1 MSTNLCSFPLKYI
14 HIYDLLMYVESNRNT
29 LARQQTLNQEKRAL
43 NMYRILP
50 SCHPDIYRRNFAAWC
65 EECNAV
71 FGGNSVLAKQHRDS
85 KKHKVNVTEYLVSE
99 PAYFSYIT
107 SILENDVEP

>member
-1 MSTNLCSFPLKYI
+1 MSTDLCSFPVKYI
-14 HIYDLLMYVESNRNT
+14 HICDLLMHVYSNGNT
-29 LARQQTLNQEKRAL
+29 LARQQTLKQEKRAL

-71 FGGNSVLAKQHRDS
+71 FGNSVLAKQHRDT

-107 SILENDVEP
+107 SVLENDMQP

>member
-1 MSTNLCSFPLKYI
+1 MKRSRDS
-14 HIYDLLMYVESNRNT
+14 
-29 LARQQTLNQEKRAL
+29 LAKR
-43 NMYRILP
+43 RLP

-65 EECNAV
+65 EECDAV
-71 FGGNSVLAKQHRDS
+71 FGDLVLAKQHHNT

-107 SILENDVEP
+107 STLEKEVQ

>member
-1 MSTNLCSFPLKYI
+1 MRMVDDHACNSPIATHLRVKDNK
-14 HIYDLLMYVESNRNT
+14 
-29 LARQQTLNQEKRAL
+29 QTLKEEKCAL
-43 NMYRILP
+43 NMCRTLP

-71 FGGNSVLAKQHRDS
+71 LGNSVLAKQHRDT

-107 SILENDVEP
+107 SVLENDMQP

>member
-1 MSTNLCSFPLKYI
+1 
-14 HIYDLLMYVESNRNT
+14 
-29 LARQQTLNQEKRAL
+29 
-43 NMYRILP
+43 MYRILP

-71 FGGNSVLAKQHRDS
+71 FGNSVLAKRHRDTQ
-85 KKHKVNVTEYLVSE
+85 KHKVNVTEFLVSE

-107 SILENDVEP
+107 SILENDMEP

>member
-1 MSTNLCSFPLKYI
+1 MQPVGLFSFIRLISYVRGESKITNLKGREAHQIC
-14 HIYDLLMYVESNRNT
+14 T
-29 LARQQTLNQEKRAL
+29 
-43 NMYRILP
+43 ILP
-50 SCHPDIYRRNFAAWC
+50 SCHPDIYRRNSAAWC

-71 FGGNSVLAKQHRDS
+71 FGNSVLAKQHRDT

-107 SILENDVEP
+107 SVLENDIQP